1 MPLRADTQRLW
12 DSLVAM
18 GKIGATAGGGCR
30 RLALTDEDRR
40 ARDLFVSWCE
50 EAGCAVTVDRVGNI
64 FARRAGAEP
73 SRPAVAS
80 GSHLDTQPHGG
91 RFDGVFGVLAALE
104 VIRGLNDAGIRTQ
117 APIEAIVWSN
127 EEGVR
132 YHHAML
138 GSGVFCG
145 AYDLDEVLA
154 SEDAQ
159 GKRYGDEL
167 ERIGYAGALAPGARA
182 FDCFLEAHI
191 EQGPILER
199 EGKTIGLVDRVQG
212 GRWFA
217 VTVTGTDGHAGTM
230 PMDLRRDALAGAAE
244 MVLALER
251 IGRDGGADARLTVG
265 RLDVAP
271 NATSTIPGR
280 VAFSIDLRNPS
291 RETADEQEAEL
302 TERFRAIAEARG
314 LAVAIRRESRVDPV
328 RFDPA
333 CVAALGQAT
342 RDLGYPHRE
351 MISGALHDAC
361 WIARVAPTAM
371 LFVPCKDGVSHNEAE
386 SAKPEDLG
394 AGCSVLLN
402 AMLARAGIA

>member
-1 MPLRADTQRLW
+1 MPLRANTQRLW
-12 DSLVAM
+12 DSLAEM
-18 GKIGATAGGGCR
+18 GKIGATENGGCC
-30 RLALTDEDRR
+30 RLVLTDEDRR
-40 ARDLFVSWCE
+40 ARDLFVSWCD
-50 EAGCAVTVDRVGNI
+50 EAGCAVTIDRVGNI
-64 FARRAGAEP
+64 FARRAGDEP

-104 VIRGLNDAGIRTQ
+104 VIRGLNDAGIRTR
-117 APIEAIVWSN
+117 APIDAVVWSN

-145 AYDLDEVLA
+145 AYDLDAVLA

-167 ERIGYAGALAPGARA
+167 ERIGYAGALRPGARA

-212 GRWFA
+212 YKWFDVA
-217 VTVTGTDGHAGTM
+217 VTGADGHAGTT

-244 MVLALER
+244 MVLELER
-251 IGRDGGADARLTVG
+251 IGRRSPADSRLTVG
-265 RLDVAP
+265 FLDVIP
-271 NATSTIPGR
+271 NAPSTIPGR
-280 VAFSIDLRNPS
+280 VAFGIDLRNPS
-291 RETADEQEAEL
+291 RETADEQEVEL
-302 TERFRAIAEARG
+302 IERFRAIAAARG
-314 LAVAIRRESRVDPV
+314 LEVAIRRETQIDPV

-333 CVAALGQAT
+333 CVATLAQAT

-386 SAKPEDLG
+386 SAEPDDLG